1 MGGASGGP
9 GRREGDGVGCIVI
22 DMALCVEFLLGRPEP
37 LPSFF
42 INTIIL
48 LEHRTGPCRSWT
60 SYVGCIGFFPGP
72 LLLVVVHFVHSLP
85 FTRFF
90 WVRTARLV
98 NYPASFEGLVL
109 IEVCGMDIHIPPPLG
124 FFALWLLQ
132 KGVQANRSITT
143 T

>member
-1 MGGASGGP
+1 MCGIPPWQARTIAIIFYQHNNS
-9 GRREGDGVGCIVI
+9 VGTSNW
-22 DMALCVEFLLGRPEP
+22 ALLILDKLCRLHRI
-37 LPSFF
+37 LPWHSS
-42 INTIIL
+42 
-48 LEHRTGPCRSWT
+48 PCRR
-60 SYVGCIGFFPGP
+60 P
-72 LLLVVVHFVHSLP
+72 LRPQPPLHSI
-85 FTRFF
+85 F

-124 FFALWLLQ
+124 FFALWLLH